1 VTGRVESA
9 EPAWRADLVLLGVVL
24 IWGVNIP
31 VMKGALSEL
40 HPFAFSF
47 LRLTLSVAFLGC
59 MDAWE
64 RRRHRH
70 RDAHAPAERTVSWR
84 MILLLGVMGSLV
96 YQVLFLVGM
105 NDTTAS
111 NTGLLV
117 ATVPLWTAVI
127 ASLSGIDRIRS
138 SAWVGL
144 TVAFAGTAVIALEG
158 GDLDLAVDHL
168 RGNAMVLGAMLLWA
182 AFTVLSKPALAM
194 MSPIRL
200 AYLTSLVVMPGHV
213 ALALSHLEPVVEGR
227 LSAGAWESIAYSG
240 LLSTGLAYVLWND
253 SVRKVGPS
261 HTAICNNLVPVV
273 AVLASWVW
281 LGESITLTQI
291 VGGAMILGGLVA
303 MRRTRKYGV

>member
-1 VTGRVESA
+1 MTDRARNAGE
-9 EPAWRADLVLLGVVL
+9 AWRADLVLLVVVL

-31 VMKGALSEL
+31 VMKGALAEL
-40 HPFAFSF
+40 HPFAFNL

-59 MDAWE
+59 MDRLA
-64 RRRHRH
+64 RRRR
-70 RDAHAPAERTVSWR
+70 RDGAPPERAVSWR
-84 MILLLGVMGSLV
+84 MIVLLGVMGGLV
-96 YQVLFLVGM
+96 YQVLFLVGI
-105 NDTTAS
+105 NETTAG

-127 ASLSGIDRIRS
+127 ASLCGIDRIRS
-138 SAWVGL
+138 SAWLGL
-144 TVAFAGTAVIALEG
+144 IVAFAGTAVIALEG
-158 GDLDLAVDHL
+158 GDLDLASGHL

-182 AFTVLSKPALAM
+182 AFTVLSKPVLTV

-200 AYLTSLVVMPGHV
+200 AFLTSLVVMPGHV
-213 ALALSHLEPVVEGR
+213 GLAWSHLDPVIEGR
-227 LSAGAWESIAYSG
+227 LSAGAWGAIVYSG

-273 AVLASWVW
+273 ALLASWLT
-281 LGESITLTQI
+281 LGETITITQV

-303 MRRTRKYGV
+303 MRRTRSMAG

>member
-1 VTGRVESA
+1 
-9 EPAWRADLVLLGVVL
+9 
-24 IWGVNIP
+24 
-31 VMKGALSEL
+31 
-40 HPFAFSF
+40 
-47 LRLTLSVAFLGC
+47 
-59 MDAWE
+59 
-64 RRRHRH
+64 
-70 RDAHAPAERTVSWR
+70 